1 MSAASSHPTQ
11 PGGKSARH
19 GDAPSGPLSYRNLPM
34 LLLRAREKMMLHFR
48 PILTAHGLTEQQWRV
63 IRALDEHGPLESRQI
78 ADVCTISTPSLA
90 GVLARME
97 ARHWITKTRLPHDNR
112 RVRVALTASSR
123 KLVSSIAADLQAAY
137 VELEHHIGARQLA
150 EAYRV
155 VDGLLAGIEAK
166 ATR

>member
-1 MSAASSHPTQ
+1 MPAMPRKPTRPNAVSTGSRELAAS
-11 PGGKSARH
+11 
-19 GDAPSGPLSYRNLPM
+19 PLAYRNLPM

-166 ATR
+166 APR